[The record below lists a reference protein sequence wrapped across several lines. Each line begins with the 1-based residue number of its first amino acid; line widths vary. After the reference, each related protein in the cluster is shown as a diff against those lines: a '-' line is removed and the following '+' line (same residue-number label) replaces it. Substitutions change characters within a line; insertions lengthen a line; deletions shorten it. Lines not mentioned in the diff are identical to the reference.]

1 MSAAAATPAMTVAQR
16 LDKLALGRE
25 ADAQTQRDPFS
36 LPPSWSDTPTGKGD
50 KTPDAAEAFARRHQF
65 RAMGVHNGQS
75 CALVD
80 DSTLTPGQSL
90 DGFTLLAVGPRSALF
105 EGDGKRV
112 VLHLAGQ

>member
-1 MSAAAATPAMTVAQR
+1 VAQR
-16 LDKLALGRE
+16 LEKLSSGEQAGSETL
-25 ADAQTQRDPFS
+25 RDPFS
-36 LPPSWSDTPTGKGD
+36 LPPSWSDTPAGSGE
-50 KTPDAAEAFARRHQF
+50 KTPDATEVFARNHQF

-90 DGFTLLAVGPRSALF
+90 DGFTLIAVGPRSALF
-105 EGDGKRV
+105 ECDGKQV